1 MALSKYQQKS
11 KSISSVEPNYF
22 VHFAMRYPVWSS
34 VNFLQVLISTLYILL
49 YLWFFPFS
57 NLKHSGICY
66 FGPLYNT
73 IHVSHF
79 VAVQNN
85 YFSIQFPNQSAPNI
99 LVHDFLA
106 KIVCVVSTINL
117 VLSPLKTLC
126 LTSVCK
132 RLKKCPWTALN
143 LTTKSFQD

>member
-1 MALSKYQQKS
+1 MIISELSTSLNLY
-11 KSISSVEPNYF
+11 IIYT
-22 VHFAMRYPVWSS
+22 
-34 VNFLQVLISTLYILL
+34 LISLI
-49 YLWFFPFS
+49 FPFP

-85 YFSIQFPNQSAPNI
+85 YIFFNSVPKSISAPNI

-117 VLSPLKTLC
+117 VLSPLKILC

-132 RLKKCPWTALN
+132 RLKKCP
-143 LTTKSFQD
+143 

>member
-1 MALSKYQQKS
+1 MTLSHEHVGLK
-11 KSISSVEPNYF
+11 I
-22 VHFAMRYPVWSS
+22 S
-34 VNFLQVLISTLYILL
+34 VNIKTYVLSRAKLLCTLCHEIPCMIISELSTSLNLYIIYTLISLI
-49 YLWFFPFS
+49 FPFS

-85 YFSIQFPNQSAPNI
+85 YFSIQFPNQSAPNF
-99 LVHDFLA
+99 LVHDCLA

-117 VLSPLKTLC
+117 VLRPPQNPL
-126 LTSVCK
+126 
-132 RLKKCPWTALN
+132 LN
-143 LTTKSFQD
+143 FCV

>member
-1 MALSKYQQKS
+1 MHNINQIKTDKLGINGPILSRAILHYPICHQLPCMI
-11 KSISSVEPNYF
+11 ISELSTSLNLYII
-22 VHFAMRYPVWSS
+22 YT
-34 VNFLQVLISTLYILL
+34 LISLI
-49 YLWFFPFS
+49 FPFS
-57 NLKHSGICY
+57 NSKHSGICY

-79 VAVQNN
+79 VVMQNN
-85 YFSIQFPNQSAPNI
+85 YFSIQIPNQSAPNI

-117 VLSPLKTLC
+117 VLSPLKILC

-132 RLKKCPWTALN
+132 RLKKCP
-143 LTTKSFQD
+143 

>member
-1 MALSKYQQKS
+1 MALSHEHIGLK
-11 KSISSVEPNYF
+11 ISAEIKIYIHSRAKLLCPLCHEIPCMIISELSTSLNLYII
-22 VHFAMRYPVWSS
+22 YT
-34 VNFLQVLISTLYILL
+34 LISLI
-49 YLWFFPFS
+49 FPFS

-132 RLKKCPWTALN
+132 RLKKCP
-143 LTTKSFQD
+143 

>member
-1 MALSKYQQKS
+1 M
-11 KSISSVEPNYF
+11 I
-22 VHFAMRYPVWSS
+22 
-34 VNFLQVLISTLYILL
+34 
-49 YLWFFPFS
+49 FPFS

-79 VAVQNN
+79 VAMQNN
-85 YFSIQFPNQSAPNI
+85 HFSIQSPNQSAPNI
-99 LVHDFLA
+99 LVDDFLA

-117 VLSPLKTLC
+117 VLSPLKILC

-132 RLKKCPWTALN
+132 RLKKMPLN
-143 LTTKSFQD
+143 STKSNNKKVSKIKQHLQ